1 MSHMLFGD
9 FNYKVDNEQKNSLKR
24 YLESMNILLFFDEEV
39 GEFEEVSQML
49 NENEKGYKGRFCIT
63 SVLQKYNSDDILF
76 PYDKYSNVDLFPNG
90 DDRRHFEELCYNN
103 LMILQNVIETME
115 QKLDIDTLRIFVV
128 EGYDTNFVVKD
139 CNIYQMINSLYLQVK
154 ESFFL
159 ESYIYQIKR

>member
-1 MSHMLFGD
+1 
-9 FNYKVDNEQKNSLKR
+9 
-24 YLESMNILLFFDEEV
+24 
-39 GEFEEVSQML
+39 
-49 NENEKGYKGRFCIT
+49 
-63 SVLQKYNSDDILF
+63 
-76 PYDKYSNVDLFPNG
+76 
-90 DDRRHFEELCYNN
+90 
-103 LMILQNVIETME
+103 MILQNVIETME